1 MNHLEH
7 YIKSLNGA
15 LDAGECIN
23 KFSLYRDYLLEQNKL
38 FNLTAI
44 TEPDEVE
51 EKHFIDSLTA
61 YKYVSGN
68 VADIGSGAGF
78 PGIPLKILMPE
89 NEFTLIDSL
98 NKRVSFLQSVI
109 GLLNLRNVTAVHGR
123 AEDLD
128 KNRKFDTVVA
138 RAVSRLNTLSEYCL
152 PFVKVG
158 GLFIAYKS
166 NDSQEEINE
175 AKYAIKI
182 LGGEIEKTETVVL
195 PVSDIQRKLVLIRKI
210 KDCPTSYPRGQNKP
224 KKQPL
229 LGK

>member
-1 MNHLEH
+1 MNDLKK
-7 YIKSLNGA
+7 YIESLTEA
-15 LDAGECIN
+15 ADTDECLN

-44 TEPDEVE
+44 TEPNEVE

-61 YKYVSGN
+61 YRYVKGS

-78 PGIPLKILMPE
+78 PGIPLKILFPD

-98 NKRVSFLQSVI
+98 NKRVSFLQSTI
-109 GLLNLRNVTAVHGR
+109 SLLRLKKVSAVHSR
-123 AEDLD
+123 AEDLN
-128 KNRKFDTVVA
+128 KNIKYDTVVS

-166 NDSQEEINE
+166 NDSDEEINE
-175 AKYAIKI
+175 AKYAIEV
-182 LGGEIEKTETVVL
+182 LGGEIEDIKTTLL
-195 PVSDIQRKLVLIRKI
+195 PVSGIQRKLVLIRKKKATPI
-210 KDCPTSYPRGQNKP
+210 SYPRGQNKP

-229 LGK
+229 QGK